1 MRIGIRREDK
11 NEWERRT
18 PLTPEGVGRLLKDG
32 IETWLQP
39 SSIRIFPDQAY
50 RDVGAVINED
60 LSSCPVILAVKEIPI
75 DFFESG
81 KTYIFFSHTI
91 KGQEQNMPLLK
102 RMMDLKCQLIDYE
115 LITDDKGRRLIFFGR
130 HAGLAGMMD
139 TLWAFGK
146 RLTWEGIPTPFSEIG
161 MAHEYENLEAAISII
176 AGIADRIKREGLP
189 STLSPLICGF
199 AGYGNVSRGA
209 QEIFDLFPHE
219 EVAPADIEKIAS
231 STKAVKDKLFK
242 VIFKEEDIVE
252 PVDPA
257 EAFDLQDYY
266 TNPQK
271 YRSRFESYL
280 PHLTILVNCIYWDPR
295 YPRLV
300 TLDYLKRAYSDSD
313 APSLRIIGDI
323 SCDIEGSIQ
332 CTVKVTDP
340 GNPVYVYNPLDS
352 TVTDGVEGAGPVVM
366 AVDNLPCEL
375 PKEASEFFGQT
386 LTPFIPQ
393 LVNADFSGPLENSN
407 LPDELRRAAIL
418 HRGELTP
425 KYENLSR
432 YL

>member
-1 MRIGIRREDK
+1 
-11 NEWERRT
+11 
-18 PLTPEGVGRLLKDG
+18 
-32 IETWLQP
+32 
-39 SSIRIFPDQAY
+39 
-50 RDVGAVINED
+50 
-60 LSSCPVILAVKEIPI
+60 
-75 DFFESG
+75 
-81 KTYIFFSHTI
+81 
-91 KGQEQNMPLLK
+91 EQNMPTLK
-102 RMMDLKCQLIDYE
+102 RMMELKCQLIDYE

-139 TLWAFGK
+139 TFWAFGK
-146 RLTWEGIPTPFSEIG
+146 RLAWEGIPTPFSEIG
-161 MAHEYENLEAAISII
+161 MAHEYENLEAARSSI
-176 AGIADRIKREGLP
+176 ASVADRIKRESLP
-189 STLSPLICGF
+189 SALSPLICGF
-199 AGYGNVSRGA
+199 AGYGNVSLGA

-219 EVAPADIEKIAS
+219 EIAPADIEKIAS

-252 PVDPA
+252 PVDTA
-257 EAFDLQDYY
+257 GNFELQDYY
-266 TNPQK
+266 ANPQK

-300 TLDYLKRAYSDSD
+300 TLDYLRRAYSNSR
-313 APSLRIIGDI
+313 PPLLRIIGDI

-352 TVTDGVEGAGPVVM
+352 TVTDGVEGSGPVVM

-425 KYENLSR
+425 GYEHLSR